1 MHFLLFLLTK
11 ILAWRGTARWGVPR
25 TLSEWN
31 RKKIARS
38 GRYIA
43 HADGV
48 PMAFWQ
54 FCLSLSSGTS
64 LLDCVPCPQLVGG
77 LQPDTFVS
85 GSCHRRRSSLG
96 RGGLRL
102 RGG

>member
-11 ILAWRGTARWGVPR
+11 IPVGRGTSRWGVPR
-25 TLSEWN
+25 TFFQWK
-31 RKKIARS
+31 RKTNARS
-38 GRYIA
+38 GRCIA
-43 HADGV
+43 QADGV
-48 PMAFWQ
+48 PMAFRH
-54 FCLSLSSGTS
+54 FCLSFSFGASF
-64 LLDCVPCPQLVGG
+64 LDCVPCPRLVGR

-85 GSCHRRRSSLG
+85 GSYHRRGPSLG